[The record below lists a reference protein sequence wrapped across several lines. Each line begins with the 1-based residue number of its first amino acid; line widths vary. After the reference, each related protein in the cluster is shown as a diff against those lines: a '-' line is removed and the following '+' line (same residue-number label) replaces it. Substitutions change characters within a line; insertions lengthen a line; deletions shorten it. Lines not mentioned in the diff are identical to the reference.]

1 MAERSRV
8 DRLLDALTNSGP
20 GYDLTGTCENVAG
33 SRDRMTSSSQLLP
46 QRGDDVEAWLKR
58 RRDSFPK
65 NTRQW
70 SCIDDLLD
78 DYRLHADTGSHLDE
92 EDISPWHE

>member
-1 MAERSRV
+1 MTERSRV
-8 DRLLDALTNSGP
+8 DRLLDALTHSGP
-20 GYDLTGTCENVAG
+20 GYDLTGNCENVAG
-33 SRDRMTSSSQLLP
+33 SRDRMTSSGEFLP

-58 RRDSFPK
+58 QRDSYPK

-78 DYRLHADTGSHLDE
+78 NYRLHADTGSHLDE
-92 EDISPWHE
+92 EDIGPWHE